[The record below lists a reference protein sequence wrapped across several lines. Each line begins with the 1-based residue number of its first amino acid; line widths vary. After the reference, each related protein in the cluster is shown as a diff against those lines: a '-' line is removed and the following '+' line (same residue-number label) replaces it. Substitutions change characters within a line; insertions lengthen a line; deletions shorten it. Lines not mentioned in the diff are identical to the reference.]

1 MVYWKRL
8 SPDATHV
15 YCTVHYIT
23 LLSLSVEFQPK
34 IRGVLTEIAKQIVC
48 FSLRAIIS

>member
-8 SPDATHV
+8 SPDATHM
-15 YCTVHYIT
+15 YCVQYIT
-23 LLSLSVEFQPK
+23 FLSLSVEFQPK
-34 IRGVLTEIAKQIVC
+34 IRGVLTEIAKQIVY